1 MELGEIMPKEKLY
14 SVEKICRIN
23 IRYYLIRVDR
33 KYYIIDYS
41 DPKNFKNYFL
51 AYFPEVSNAWD
62 IYDVTVDKDKFKKQS
77 LDIKKIEKIFVC
89 LLLGYLF
96 NMVLFPQQFNLSQLT
111 YNDIIVD
118 KALVWLGLGLVIS
131 LMISIVLMLKTKEL
145 DLSSYSHYQLTTSR
159 LKKSNIFKGLISS
172 LFLYSS
178 FWVLAFL
185 GSSYLNLIIYGL

>member
-1 MELGEIMPKEKLY
+1 MPKEKLY